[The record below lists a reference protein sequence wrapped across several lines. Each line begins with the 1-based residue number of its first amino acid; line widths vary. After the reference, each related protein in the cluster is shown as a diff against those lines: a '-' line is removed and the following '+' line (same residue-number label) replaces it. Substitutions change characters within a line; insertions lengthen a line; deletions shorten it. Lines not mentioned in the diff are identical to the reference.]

1 MKTSL
6 ERKRERAGLYFVLPS
21 MTIFTVFVFI
31 PLIIAFIFSFFK
43 FDMMFQNFQF
53 QKLGNYAKLA
63 GDKKFWNALFNTVY
77 YTAFTVP
84 VQIGLA
90 LVTAVAVKR
99 KGWLNGFFKSVYFI
113 PAICS
118 MTIVSILWSFLL
130 IRTSECSATGQN
142 SLVSTQSMF

>member
-84 VQIGLA
+84 VS
-90 LVTAVAVKR
+90 R
-99 KGWLNGFFKSVYFI
+99 KSYRFLPMILYW
-113 PAICS
+113 
-118 MTIVSILWSFLL
+118 TIMAAMMI
-130 IRTSECSATGQN
+130 
-142 SLVSTQSMF
+142 STR